1 MSIGKKR
8 QIELL
13 HVSTYPTDFDDDGVE
28 GFALGFWGACLGES
42 LAGCERSALTGL
54 LSAAF
59 TGFFDLVFPISLPY
73 LFYFYVMYYFP
84 VFSRW
89 RLLESRGRNNSLYAA
104 VTTRA
109 WLRSKSKLLLS
120 RCFD

>member
-8 QIELL
+8 PFELL

-28 GFALGFWGACLGES
+28 GFALGFWGGACLGES

-59 TGFFDLVFPISLPY
+59 TGFFDLVFPISL
-73 LFYFYVMYYFP
+73 FYFFAMYYFP

-89 RLLESRGRNNSLYAA
+89 SLLESRGRNNSL
-104 VTTRA
+104 
-109 WLRSKSKLLLS
+109 
-120 RCFD
+120 RCSNHARVASF